1 METCHHTPQ
10 ACRVYGS
17 ALSLSGKTCFVPRTF
32 DTHVSMSAYYT
43 KDLAKRACRAC
54 FTSLIARVF
63 SGLGKEDNHLQG
75 FPKKCTCELVQHPK
89 SELQCHV
96 CELGKEKHEH
106 VGEDVVMHG
115 PLTVEETNRYLHKM
129 SVLHRN
135 TGHTVLWNIWCVPW
149 KLGAQILELWTW
161 LGTFS
166 VQFVRSLNVGSL
178 DRPHVSLE
186 PTPPK
191 WAVVQADNAF

>member
-1 METCHHTPQ
+1 M
-10 ACRVYGS
+10 
-17 ALSLSGKTCFVPRTF
+17 K
-32 DTHVSMSAYYT
+32 
-43 KDLAKRACRAC
+43 
-54 FTSLIARVF
+54 
-63 SGLGKEDNHLQG
+63 GLGKEDNHLKG
-75 FPKKCTCELVQHPK
+75 FPKECTCELVQHPK

-96 CELGKEKHEH
+96 CKLGHEKHEH
-106 VGEDVVMHG
+106 VSMVGEDVVMHG

-178 DRPHVSLE
+178 DHRSVWSLHDQSGPLFRPTTRFGDIPILWKGFSSLS
-186 PTPPK
+186 
-191 WAVVQADNAF
+191 